1 MMGEMSYGMLLCAD
15 DGADKL
21 SLLTLDKNDIPSG
34 ADIS

>member
-1 MMGEMSYGMLLCAD
+1 MYFESHAD

-21 SLLTLDKNDIPSG
+21 SLLTLDKYDIPSG